1 MRNQPPFSCPQCG
14 DTGLGGDKCLRCKLE
29 LVDKAGVPAL
39 SPPAVFLGH
48 PTFAGFM
55 DPWARWAAIIAF
67 ILTFFTSHEYGAGT
81 VELVVLLIGV
91 QVVLWGA
98 IYAAYRSFIGARI
111 KSLRAR
117 LRALQA
123 RIASAPAAAPI
134 GSASGV
140 CRVRGRVRVITP
152 VKGPLGQPVAAFLER
167 RKRQTVGMVSTGRT
181 PVEAVTAVTVEEM
194 SAAGVFLVEDE
205 SGTALVD
212 DDAFV
217 VAQLGGTAKDWN
229 EPLSIVVNDGD
240 EIEVFGPAERKSAA
254 ELSVPARQGGGG
266 YRDAGNVLV
275 FDGKPTERVMILA
288 KSAAVFLNG

>member
-48 PTFAGFM
+48 PTFAAFV
-55 DPWARWAAIIAF
+55 DPWARWIAIIAF
-67 ILTFFTSHEYGAGT
+67 VLTFFTSHQYGTGN

-91 QVVLWGA
+91 QVVVWGG

-111 KSLRAR
+111 KRLRAR
-117 LRALQA
+117 LRVLQA
-123 RIASAPAAAPI
+123 RIASAPAVAPI

-140 CRVRGRVRVITP
+140 CRVRGRVRVLEP

-167 RKRQTVGMVSTGRT
+167 RKRQTVGLVSAKRGTQ
-181 PVEAVTAVTVEEM
+181 VEAVTAVTVEEL

-240 EIEVFGPAERKSAA
+240 EIEVFGPAEWRSGAGLPGHA
-254 ELSVPARQGGGG
+254 SQGG
-266 YRDAGNVLV
+266 YRDGGNVLA
-275 FDGKPTERVMILA
+275 FDGKPAERVVILA
-288 KSAAVFLNG
+288 KSAAVIVNA

>member
-48 PTFAGFM
+48 PTFAGFTE
-55 DPWARWAAIIAF
+55 PWARWVATIAF
-67 ILTFFTSHEYGAGT
+67 VLTFITSFQYGAAT
-81 VELVVLLIGV
+81 IELVVLLLGV
-91 QVVLWGA
+91 EVVIWGG
-98 IYAAYRSFIGARI
+98 IYAAYRFFIAARI

-123 RIASAPAAAPI
+123 RIASAPAVAPI

-140 CRVRGRVRVITP
+140 CRVRGRVRVLEP

-167 RKRQTVGMVSTGRT
+167 RKRQTVGLVSAKRGTQ
-181 PVEAVTAVTVEEM
+181 VEAVTAVTVEEM

-205 SGTALVD
+205 SGAALVD

-217 VAQLGGTAKDWN
+217 VAQLGGASKDWN

-240 EIEVFGPAERKSAA
+240 EIEVFGPAEWRSGAGLPGHA
-254 ELSVPARQGGGG
+254 SQGG
-266 YRDAGNVLV
+266 YRDGGNVLA
-275 FDGKPTERVMILA
+275 FDGKPTERVVILA
-288 KSAAVFLNG
+288 KRAAVFVNA